1 MINGVAPRAPTAPT
15 RSGAPGSAAAARLK
29 DPVCGMTVTTASSHV
44 LQVKGQPVYFC
55 GPECKARYAARPAR
69 YQVLT
74 PAAGPGPTPATAPAA
89 TRYTCPLHPRI
100 RQDQPGPCPRCG
112 MALEPLVAAN
122 DDDAGPQ
129 LADVERR
136 FLWSLPLSIAVLLLA
151 LAGQHLQWFEMATQ
165 RRLEFGLALPV
176 VLWAGWPIFR
186 RALRSRSPDRWTL
199 IGLGAAAAF
208 LYSTAAIVGAG
219 GFAASFAVGD
229 GVVLYFDAATSI
241 VSLTLLG
248 RILEL
253 KARAQAG
260 AAISSLSRLAPTT
273 ARRINPDASE
283 EDVVPAALRAGD
295 RLRVAP
301 GELVPVDG
309 MLEEGAGA
317 VDQSMLTGE
326 SAAVAKTVG
335 DALLGA
341 SRNGSSGLTM
351 RAAQVGSASVLA
363 GIVRMLGAAQGSQAP
378 LQRRAERMAA
388 CLVVVVLGVA
398 LLCFF
403 GWGLYGPQPGW
414 GQGVGIGLAVL
425 FIACPG
431 ALVLA
436 APLSMLLAS
445 GAAASRGVLFRDA
458 AAIENLCRVDTLIVD
473 KTGALSERRPTLTA
487 IRAAAGM
494 SEDQV
499 LRLAASL
506 EQGCDHP
513 LASAIVKAARGRGLA
528 LASAAQFEFSPGL
541 GVRGV
546 IDGLQ
551 LALGNAGLMS
561 RRGVAIGGLEAQAE
575 TLRAK
580 GASVI
585 YLAVDGQAGGIL
597 ALSDALKPGTLEA
610 VAQLKAGGL
619 RVILASGDSLGTAR
633 AVGAELG
640 LTEVRGQQKP
650 ADKLALV
657 ARLKDE
663 GRVVAMVGDAVNDA
677 AALAAADLAIAI
689 GIGAEVA
696 SKHAQLTLV
705 KGDLRGIA
713 AARAISLATLAN
725 MRQNLAIALVYNAL
739 AVPLA
744 AGVLYPFTGALLS
757 PTIAALAMSLCTA
770 AVIAN
775 ALRLRG
781 GVQRRS
787 SALRTL
793 PTT

>member
-1 MINGVAPRAPTAPT
+1 MINGVVPRAPALPT

-74 PAAGPGPTPATAPAA
+74 PAAGSGPTPATAPAA
-89 TRYTCPLHPRI
+89 TRYTCPLHLRI
-100 RQDQPGPCPRCG
+100 RQDQPGACPQCG
-112 MALEPLVAAN
+112 MALEPLVAAS
-122 DDDAGPQ
+122 DDDAGLE
-129 LADVERR
+129 LADVARR

-186 RALRSRSPDRWTL
+186 RALRSLRSRSPDRWL
-199 IGLGAAAAF
+199 PIGLGAAAAF
-208 LYSTAAIVGAG
+208 LYSTAATFGGG
-219 GFAASFAVGD
+219 GFAASFIASD
-229 GVVLYFDAATSI
+229 GVALYFDAATSI
-241 VSLTLLG
+241 ISLTLLA

-260 AAISSLSRLAPTT
+260 AAISLLLRLAPKT

-283 EDVVPAALRAGD
+283 EDVLPAALRAGD

-301 GELVPVDG
+301 GEQVPVDG
-309 MLEEGAGA
+309 TLEEGAGA
-317 VDQSMLTGE
+317 VDESMLTGE

-351 RAAQVGSASVLA
+351 RAAQVGSANVLA
-363 GIVRMLGAAQGSQAP
+363 GIVRMLGQAQGSQAP

-388 CLVVVVLGVA
+388 CLVVAVLGVA

-403 GWGLYGPQPGW
+403 GWGWYGPQPGW
-414 GQGVGIGLAVL
+414 AHGVGIGLAVL

-436 APLSMLLAS
+436 TPLSMLLAS

-473 KTGALSERRPTLTA
+473 KTATLSEGRPTLTA

-506 EQGCDHP
+506 EQGSDHP

-561 RRGVAIGGLEAQAE
+561 RCGVAIGGLEAQAE
-575 TLRAK
+575 ALRAK

-597 ALSDALKPGTLEA
+597 ALSDALKPGTLGA

-696 SKHAQLTLV
+696 SERAQLTLV

-775 ALRLRG
+775 ALRLRE

-787 SALRTL
+787 
-793 PTT
+793 

>member
-1 MINGVAPRAPTAPT
+1 MINGVVPRAPAPPT

-74 PAAGPGPTPATAPAA
+74 PAVGSGPTPATAPAA
-89 TRYTCPLHPRI
+89 TRYTCPLHLRI
-100 RQDQPGPCPRCG
+100 RQDQPGACPQCG
-112 MALEPLVAAN
+112 MALEPLVAAS
-122 DDDAGPQ
+122 DDDAGLE
-129 LADVERR
+129 LADVARR
-136 FLWSLPLSIAVLLLA
+136 FLWSLPLSSAVLLLA

-186 RALRSRSPDRWTL
+186 RALRSLRSRSPDRWL
-199 IGLGAAAAF
+199 PIGLGTAAAF
-208 LYSTAAIVGAG
+208 LYSTAATFGAG

-229 GVVLYFDAATSI
+229 GVALYFDAATSI
-241 VSLTLLG
+241 VSLTLLA
-248 RILEL
+248 RMFEL

-260 AAISSLSRLAPTT
+260 AAISLLLRLAPKT

-283 EDVVPAALRAGD
+283 EDLLPAALRAGD

-301 GELVPVDG
+301 GEQVPVDG
-309 MLEEGAGA
+309 TLEEGAGT
-317 VDQSMLTGE
+317 VDESMLTGE

-351 RAAQVGSASVLA
+351 RAAQVGSANVLA
-363 GIVRMLGAAQGSQAP
+363 GIVRMLGQAQGSQAP

-388 CLVVVVLGVA
+388 CLVVAVLGVA

-403 GWGLYGPQPGW
+403 GWGWYGPQPGW
-414 GQGVGIGLAVL
+414 AHGVGIGLAVL

-436 APLSMLLAS
+436 TPLSMLLAS

-473 KTGALSERRPTLTA
+473 KTATLSEGRPTLTA

-551 LALGNAGLMS
+551 LALGNVGLMS

-575 TLRAK
+575 ALRAK

-597 ALSDALKPGTLEA
+597 ALSDALKPGTLCA

-696 SKHAQLTLV
+696 SERAQLTLV

-744 AGVLYPFTGALLS
+744 AGVLYPVTGALLS

-775 ALRLRG
+775 ALRLRE

-787 SALRTL
+787 
-793 PTT
+793 